1 MRQTLLVV
9 FFSMLWSVAYGQWNI
24 TNHGGR
30 RYVSVRDVGNFYQLR
45 LSSAS
50 GGKSFHLSGG
60 GRSLQGRT
68 GEKSVYINGV
78 KHALCFPTIPRGGT
92 VLISAM
98 DVTKII
104 EPVLRPGK
112 IKNATQVRTVILD
125 AGHGGHDS
133 GATSR
138 FGREKTHALDVALRA
153 RRLLLARG
161 YDVKMTRSRDVF
173 IPLEKRAAFA
183 NRFRN
188 AIFVSIH
195 FNKGKSGGGTGLET
209 FCLAP
214 RGVPSMDDRSVTV
227 NALRAY
233 PGHGRDAEN
242 VLLATALHSNLL
254 KFLRLPDR
262 GVKRARFH
270 VIRETRI
277 PSVLVEGG
285 FMDMDGRRISS
296 PQYRQ
301 NMAQA
306 IVNGIV
312 SFQQAVRG
320 RLASAVPNI
329 VATGADRTTAP
340 AFPGVGSRTEI
351 SEAVKNIQI
360 RGKDDKTP

>member
-1 MRQTLLVV
+1 MSGSRRTLK
-9 FFSMLWSVAYGQWNI
+9 
-24 TNHGGR
+24 GR
-30 RYVSVRDVGNFYQLR
+30 
-45 LSSAS
+45 A
-50 GGKSFHLSGG
+50 
-60 GRSLQGRT
+60 

-78 KHALCFPTIPRGGT
+78 KYALCFPTISQRGT

-138 FGREKTHALDVALRA
+138 YGREKNFALDVALRV

-161 YDVKMTRSRDVF
+161 YDVKMTRSRDIF
-173 IPLEKRAAFA
+173 IPLEKRSAYA

-195 FNKGKSGGGTGLET
+195 FNKGKRKGGTGLET

-233 PGHGRDAEN
+233 PGHAKDAEN
-242 VLLATALHSNLL
+242 VLLATALHSNML

-285 FMDMDGRRISS
+285 FIDTDGRQISS

-301 NMAQA
+301 KMAQA
-306 IVNGIV
+306 IVNGII
-312 SFQQAVRG
+312 SFQRAVRG
-320 RLASAVPNI
+320 RLATIPPNI
-329 VATGADRTTAP
+329 VATGSDSTTAP
-340 AFPGVGSRTEI
+340 AFPGVGSRTDI
-351 SEAVKNIQI
+351 SEAVKNIKIQD
-360 RGKDDKTP
+360 RRKESP